1 MLTPVEEVFARTPLF
16 TGLSPTERRRLASL
30 ATTRT
35 YRPGAT
41 IIRQGDT
48 SMAVYVI
55 LSGRVAVQ
63 IGNQRVREIG
73 PREFFGEM
81 GVIDDAPRSATIVA
95 LESTR
100 CALLGAWEVRSN
112 PRIALSLL
120 PIVAQRLRE
129 AHDRDVRGDAE
140 WIAAVSGDA

>member
-16 TGLSPTERRRLASL
+16 AGLSPAQRRRLASL

-55 LSGRVAVQ
+55 MSGRVAVQ

-73 PREFFGEM
+73 LGAFFGEM
-81 GVIDDAPRSATIVA
+81 GVIDDAPRSATIIA
-95 LESTR
+95 LEPTR

-129 AHDRDVRGDAE
+129 AHDRDARGDAE